1 MTLDIFFVSYSI
13 AAPRSK
19 RKAVS
24 STMYPVAPSQTSPL
38 IQEAIARVVAGHHLS
53 EDAMRT
59 VMEAIVDGRA
69 TSAQIASLLTALR
82 MKGET
87 VDEVTAAARVL
98 RERSTAIPWREH
110 DRAGSTGAASAH
122 EAVLLDTCGTG
133 GDQSHSFNISTA
145 SAFVIAGAG
154 VAVAKHGNRSV
165 SSSCGSADVCEAL
178 GIDLHLPPARVGE
191 CIRVHGI
198 GFLFAPALHPAMKHA
213 LAPRKEI
220 AIRTLFNLLGPLT
233 NPAGATAQIIGVYQ
247 KELTRLLAEVLGRLG
262 CLRAFVVHGGDGMD
276 EITTTA
282 ETFYC
287 ELREGRLRE
296 GVLHPREFG
305 IPRAS
310 PEDLLGGTPQENARL
325 ILEVLAGK
333 TGPKRDVVL
342 LNAAAGLYTAGAAR
356 DISEGIDKAARSI
369 DKGLALEKLQALVQC
384 SRTRC
389 QT

>member
-1 MTLDIFFVSYSI
+1 M
-13 AAPRSK
+13 
-19 RKAVS
+19 
-24 STMYPVAPSQTSPL
+24 

-53 EDAMRT
+53 QEAMRGI
-59 VMEAIVDGRA
+59 MEAIVDGRA
-69 TSAQIASLLTALR
+69 TPAQIASLLTALR

-98 RERSTAIPWREH
+98 RERSTPIPWRKPG
-110 DRAGSTGAASAH
+110 RAGATGTAGTH
-122 EAVLLDTCGTG
+122 DAVLLDTCGTG
-133 GDQSHSFNISTA
+133 GDQSRSFNISTA

-178 GIDLHLPPARVGE
+178 GIDLHLPPERVGE
-191 CIRVHGI
+191 CIRVYGI

-213 LAPRKEI
+213 LTPRKEI

-233 NPAGATAQIIGVYQ
+233 NPAGATAQVVGVYQ
-247 KELTRLLAEVLGRLG
+247 KDLTRLLAEALGRLG

-287 ELREGRLRE
+287 ELREGQLRE
-296 GVLHPREFG
+296 GVLHPTEFG

-310 PEDLLGGTPQENARL
+310 PEDLLGGTAQENARF
-325 ILEVLAGK
+325 ILEVLSGK

-356 DISEGIDKAARSI
+356 DISEGIDKAAQSI
-369 DKGLALEKLQALVQC
+369 DKGLALEKLRALVQF
-384 SRTRC
+384 SRAGC